1 MITLELNGI
10 ADLFEQITVCED
22 TKEHKPDPEPM
33 LFSAS
38 QMKIDD
44 MSSILYVGDAVVD
57 YQCALA
63 SGADFALVDWTRM
76 NREGFAALG
85 IPRIIKSL
93 DELL

>member
-22 TKEHKPDPEPM
+22 TEKHKPDPEPM
-33 LFSAS
+33 LYSAS
-38 QMKIDD
+38 RLGIDD
-44 MSSILYVGDAVVD
+44 MKRILYVGDALVD

-63 SGADFALVDWTRM
+63 SGAGFALVDWTKM
-76 NREGFAALG
+76 NRDSFDALG
-85 IPRIIKSL
+85 SPRVLKSL